1 METALEATNEGTTS
15 VSPQLVLHTP
25 KSSTSDEQSN
35 AAAGTLRKLAT
46 CNLCRRRKVK
56 CDKANPCSN
65 CLRAGVACVSTTL
78 SRVPRG
84 RQGSRRKPD
93 GELLKRIAKLENLVK
108 NLEAE
113 NGGVLPMASPVNIGD
128 AQPGFEVPYREKA
141 SESKPR
147 SSESSTGSPKDHLER
162 YLSSSFWV
170 TLSDEVRASLLFH
183 LLPPSSMEAA
193 EIWPLTYL
201 PRVDQRPT

>member
-1 METALEATNEGTTS
+1 METAFEVTPGSSS
-15 VSPQLVLHTP
+15 VSPQQALHTP
-25 KSSTSDEQSN
+25 KSSASDEQSQ
-35 AAAGTLRKLAT
+35 AAGTSRKLAT

-65 CLRAGVACVSTTL
+65 CLRAGVACVSASL

-113 NGGVLPMASPVNIGD
+113 NAGVLPAASPVNSGD
-128 AQPGFEVPYREKA
+128 AQPGIEASDRGKA
-141 SESKPR
+141 SESKLR
-147 SSESSTGSPKDHLER
+147 SPESSTSSPKDHLDR
-162 YLSSSFWV
+162 YLSSPFWV
-170 TLSDEVRASLLFH
+170 TLSDEVRPYFLFH
-183 LLPPSSMEAA
+183 LLSPPPMEAA
-193 EIWPLTYL
+193 EVWSLTTM
-201 PRVDQRPT
+201 PEVDQRPT

>member
-113 NGGVLPMASPVNIGD
+113 NGGVLPAASLLNIGD
-128 AQPGFEVPYREKA
+128 VQPGFEVPDREKA
-141 SESKPR
+141 SESKLR
-147 SSESSTGSPKDHLER
+147 GSESSTGSPKDHLDR

-170 TLSDEVRASLLFH
+170 TLSDGVRASLLFH

>member
-1 METALEATNEGTTS
+1 METAFEGTSQGTS
-15 VSPQLVLHTP
+15 SVPPQQALHTP
-25 KSSTSDEQSN
+25 KSSASDEQSH
-35 AAAGTLRKLAT
+35 AAVGTSRKLAS
-46 CNLCRRRKVK
+46 CNLCRRRKVR

-65 CLRAGVACVSTTL
+65 CLRAGVVCVSTTL

-84 RQGSRRKPD
+84 RHGSRRKPD

-113 NGGVLPMASPVNIGD
+113 SGGVPPVASPVSSGD
-128 AQPGFEVPYREKA
+128 TQPGFEVSDRAKS

-147 SSESSTGSPKDHLER
+147 ISESSTSSPKDHLDR

-170 TLSDEVRASLLFH
+170 TLSDEVRPYFLFH
-183 LLPPSSMEAA
+183 LLPPPSVEAA
-193 EIWPLTYL
+193 
-201 PRVDQRPT
+201 

>member
-1 METALEATNEGTTS
+1 METAFEGTSQETS
-15 VSPQLVLHTP
+15 SVPPQQALHTP
-25 KSSTSDEQSN
+25 KSSTSDEQSH
-35 AAAGTLRKLAT
+35 AAAGASRKLAS
-46 CNLCRRRKVK
+46 CNLCRRRKVR

-65 CLRAGVACVSTTL
+65 CLRAGVVCVSTTL

-113 NGGVLPMASPVNIGD
+113 NGGVPPVIPPVSSGG
-128 AQPGFEVPYREKA
+128 AQPGFEVSDRGKP
-141 SESKPR
+141 SEIKLR
-147 SSESSTGSPKDHLER
+147 SSESSTSSSKDHLDR

-170 TLSDEVRASLLFH
+170 TLSDEVRPYFLFH
-183 LLPPSSMEAA
+183 LLPPPSLEAA
-193 EIWPLTYL
+193 
-201 PRVDQRPT
+201 

>member
-1 METALEATNEGTTS
+1 METALEATNEGTSS
-15 VSPQLVLHTP
+15 VSPQPVLYTP
-25 KSSTSDEQSN
+25 KSSTSDEQSH

-46 CNLCRRRKVK
+46 CNLCRRRKVR

-93 GELLKRIAKLENLVK
+93 GELLKRIAKLEDLVK

-113 NGGVLPMASPVNIGD
+113 NGGVLPAASPVNIGD
-128 AQPGFEVPYREKA
+128 AQPEFGVLDRGKT
-141 SESKPR
+141 SESKLR
-147 SSESSTGSPKDHLER
+147 SSESSTGSPKDHLDR
-162 YLSSSFWV
+162 YLGSSFWV
-170 TLSDEVRASLLFH
+170 TLSDEVRAYFLFH
-183 LLPPSSMEAA
+183 LPPPPSIEAA
-193 EIWPLTYL
+193 EMRSLTYL
-201 PRVDQRPT
+201 PGVDQRPT

>member
-1 METALEATNEGTTS
+1 METASEVMNEGTSS
-15 VSPQLVLHTP
+15 VSPQQALHTP
-25 KSSTSDEQSN
+25 KSSASDEQSH
-35 AAAGTLRKLAT
+35 AAAGTSRKLAT
-46 CNLCRRRKVK
+46 CNLCRRRKVR

-113 NGGVLPMASPVNIGD
+113 NGGVLPAASPANSGD
-128 AQPGFEVPYREKA
+128 AQPGFEVSDGGKA

-147 SSESSTGSPKDHLER
+147 SSESSTASPQGHLDR

-170 TLSDEVRASLLFH
+170 ILSDEVRAYFLFH
-183 LLPPSSMEAA
+183 LLPPPLMEAA
-193 EIWPLTYL
+193 EMRSLTYL
-201 PRVDQRPT
+201 PSVDQRPT